1 MTKCGRFHLVRNAVV
16 AILLCAGAS
25 SAGQAAELVMFRQA
39 MCEWCEVWDDEVGVV
54 YDKTREGRQVP
65 IREVDIHDKRPGD
78 LNDIKPVI
86 FTPTF
91 VLMDKGVELGR
102 IMGYPGE
109 DFFWGLLDQ
118 MLKKVPAE
126 G

>member
-1 MTKCGRFHLVRNAVV
+1 
-16 AILLCAGAS
+16 
-25 SAGQAAELVMFRQA
+25 MFRQA